1 MKRWVLL
8 FVLAACAGCGSTSG
22 GGFATP
28 VGPETASPSA
38 APGPTVTP
46 AVNAPRSYIGTRTI
60 TVTGT
65 PAAGG
70 PGAAT
75 YSAGAVETDQA
86 PGAGTPVGTTLVRHL
101 QVTYSGGA
109 PTQGIQLQ
117 SRSLDTDAALGAAGL
132 ALIQT
137 VDVTTGLDADAS
149 SHAAPGTVFTN
160 VDTALTTFPAGAIVI
175 PQTAGTIAFPL
186 GAMAHLTIGS
196 VETAGPFIGT
206 TTNGTNFVRSTNP
219 DGSFDEP
226 GQLTGF
232 AGQHAMHQ
240 NADGSATS
248 HDQIPGFSLRD
259 VAIGAPSGTGTTPS
273 LAVTVQTQGRTVG
286 NPPIVTTTYTTPVW
300 YAPGALA
307 AATLYD
313 SMTTSLPAGCGTA
326 SVAVR
331 RLNLSRTHV
340 DVASGTRVVINDENY
355 VTTSGLTLCR
365 NTSVVTSTF
374 DITTGVL
381 TSMTDDQATLR
392 FTANVATS
400 SARRG
405 TR

>member
-1 MKRWVLL
+1 MKRWVFLL
-8 FVLAACAGCGSTSG
+8 ALAACAGCGSASSG
-22 GGFATP
+22 SSVTP
-28 VGPETASPSA
+28 VGPETPFPSA
-38 APGPTVTP
+38 APGPSVTP
-46 AVNAPRSYIGTRTI
+46 AANAPRAYLGTRTI

-65 PAAGG
+65 PPAGG

-75 YSAGAVETDQA
+75 YSAGGVETDGA
-86 PGAGTPVGTTLVRHL
+86 PDAGAPAGTTLVRHL

-109 PTQGIQLQ
+109 ATQGVQLQ
-117 SRSLDTDAALGAAGL
+117 SRSLDTYAALGAAGF
-132 ALIQT
+132 ALLRT
-137 VDVTTGLDADAS
+137 DDVMTGLDVDAS
-149 SHAAPGTVFTN
+149 SHAAPGTPFTN
-160 VDTALTTFPAGAIVI
+160 TNTARTTFPAGAIVI

-186 GAMAHLTIGS
+186 GATAHLTSGS
-196 VETAGPFIGT
+196 VETAGPFIGAT
-206 TTNGTNFVRSTNP
+206 ANGTDFTRTTNP

-226 GQLTGF
+226 GQLSGF

-259 VAIGAPSGTGTTPS
+259 VAISAPSGTGATAS
-273 LAVTVQTQGRTVG
+273 LLATLQTQGRTVG

-307 AATLYD
+307 GATLYD
-313 SMTTSLPAGCGTA
+313 STTTSLPAGCGTA